1 MHRLG
6 GSGGSS
12 QSDGGCADP
21 APMMSPL
28 RGGRPEPDGVE
39 MTGISLCGA
48 YAAICSSNADWLA
61 NSGKKAPSD
70 AGSKPGVVHDAGC
83 SSTSHCCWPPSI
95 LVNKNNVLNISY
107 KSCHVNCSFC
117 DSFCTPQCD
126 SMILPSAACIERAVN
141 PLLVRPI
148 RRFLMRFS
156 CRRFLIYI
164 CSSASAS
171 TSSSPF
177 LPPRTPTFL
186 PASYG
191 LVYLPYVFKGLLGCA
206 GIGHSRSCSPMAPA
220 RN

>member
-1 MHRLG
+1 MQVNWLFF
-6 GSGGSS
+6 SS
-12 QSDGGCADP
+12 SD
-21 APMMSPL
+21 
-28 RGGRPEPDGVE
+28 
-39 MTGISLCGA
+39 T
-48 YAAICSSNADWLA
+48 
-61 NSGKKAPSD
+61 
-70 AGSKPGVVHDAGC
+70 H
-83 SSTSHCCWPPSI
+83 T
-95 LVNKNNVLNISY
+95 
-107 KSCHVNCSFC
+107 VNCSFC

-126 SMILPSAACIERAVN
+126 SMILPSAACIERAVD

-156 CRRFLIYI
+156 CRRFLICI

-171 TSSSPF
+171 NSSSPF

-220 RN
+220 RNWARCRRRNWLGRCPSSWLASARWMRFLSPRTALSLRH